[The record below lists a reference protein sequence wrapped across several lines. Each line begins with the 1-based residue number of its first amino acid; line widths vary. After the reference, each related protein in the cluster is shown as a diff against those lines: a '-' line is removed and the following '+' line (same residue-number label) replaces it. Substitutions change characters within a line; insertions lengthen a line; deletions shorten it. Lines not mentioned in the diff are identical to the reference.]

1 MTFYTYQYLLDHQT
15 QFPYLR
21 IVFIV
26 ILATTFIILLSRYF
40 SSKGD
45 IKYKI

>member
-21 IVFIV
+21 IVVIV
-26 ILATTFIILLSRYF
+26 ILATTFIHRRNVDGSNCCYSI
-40 SSKGD
+40 
-45 IKYKI
+45 